1 MRISVE
7 GRRLTF
13 AVDAS
18 AVAPAQE
25 EDHLY
30 PKAAASKSGA
40 TVGQAG
46 TPGARATTTPTT
58 PHVIAHAEALPRTV
72 SATGA
77 LGSDASPLALT
88 DSLYCGSAAADGI
101 PPRTIVEMQLL
112 QKCKFSTSAGQTFYD
127 QGPQWPPEPPP
138 TLARLELV
146 PLGSKKHIRFQLIQ
160 PMSNRVEGEFPRWRL
175 PDCTGEQNRFLINWS
190 QVDPINLGHTQV
202 TSWKLEFYTDEADP
216 QTYCRD
222 KPRLDIKLTLADGS

>member
-46 TPGARATTTPTT
+46 TPGARATNTPTT

-72 SATGA
+72 SATA
-77 LGSDASPLALT
+77 TLGSDASPLALT
-88 DSLYCGSAAADGI
+88 DRFIAG
-101 PPRTIVEMQLL
+101 VQLL
-112 QKCKFSTSAGQTFYD
+112 MAFCPELLLKCNCCRNANSPQVQARLFMTKDLSGHQNLHLLWQDWNSYHSIEKTTSA
-127 QGPQWPPEPPP
+127 
-138 TLARLELV
+138 
-146 PLGSKKHIRFQLIQ
+146 
-160 PMSNRVEGEFPRWRL
+160 SNL
-175 PDCTGEQNRFLINWS
+175 YNQ
-190 QVDPINLGHTQV
+190 
-202 TSWKLEFYTDEADP
+202 
-216 QTYCRD
+216 
-222 KPRLDIKLTLADGS
+222 